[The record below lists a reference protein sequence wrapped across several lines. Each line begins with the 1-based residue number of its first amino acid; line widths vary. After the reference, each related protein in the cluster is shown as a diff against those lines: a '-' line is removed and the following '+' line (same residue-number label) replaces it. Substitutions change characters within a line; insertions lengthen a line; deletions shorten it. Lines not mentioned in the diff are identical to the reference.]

1 MNGAIGWVKRLE
13 SFQIWEGSF
22 ETNANPEEALVHA
35 PLPSLETGVEFEGKT
50 RSNYCRKTLKGSR
63 ALSGGSE
70 RAQLQICGAKGIRP
84 GLVVVQDHVSVRD
97 LEGWAGEC
105 SWHKEERVNSK
116 PGILGSNKGAT
127 TY

>member
-50 RSNYCRKTLKGSR
+50 RSNYCRKTLEGSR
-63 ALSGGSE
+63 ALSGGSDLRWVWRE
-70 RAQLQICGAKGIRP
+70 GPLPVLGEVVCGG
-84 GLVVVQDHVSVRD
+84 
-97 LEGWAGEC
+97 
-105 SWHKEERVNSK
+105 
-116 PGILGSNKGAT
+116 
-127 TY
+127 

>member
-50 RSNYCRKTLKGSR
+50 RSNYCRKTLEGSR

-70 RAQLQICGAKGIRP
+70 RAQLQICGAKGIRQSLISRSSGGSRP
-84 GLVVVQDHVSVRD
+84 RCPSVI
-97 LEGWAGEC
+97 WKAGQG
-105 SWHKEERVNSK
+105 SV
-116 PGILGSNKGAT
+116 PGIRRKE
-127 TY
+127 